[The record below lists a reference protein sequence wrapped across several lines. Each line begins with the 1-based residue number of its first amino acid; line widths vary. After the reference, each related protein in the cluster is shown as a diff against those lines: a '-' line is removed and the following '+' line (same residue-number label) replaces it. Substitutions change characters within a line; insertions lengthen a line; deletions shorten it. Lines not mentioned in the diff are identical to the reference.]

1 MTPPTPPAVPLTGRE
16 LWLMEEAFA
25 AARYSPIQHP
35 NAADWLGYIGPD
47 GENDFAHW
55 CAEHAPA
62 PPTPPGGLLTG
73 EERAMLEAG
82 LGDNDGVRC
91 GEIMA
96 EIIPAE
102 YGRGIAK
109 AFCRY
114 LLAADARLRTA
125 P

>member
-1 MTPPTPPAVPLTGRE
+1 MTPPTPPAGPTEVWVRIDHHVDR
-16 LWLMEEAFA
+16 WDADVFN
-25 AARYSPIQHP
+25 
-35 NAADWLGYIGPD
+35 NAADAAVSA
-47 GENDFAHW
+47 EFADRYTITPYY
-55 CAEHAPA
+55 AA
-62 PPTPPGGLLTG
+62 PPTPPGGLLTDD
-73 EERAMLEAG
+73 ERAMLEAG